1 VCKKKKTSGKEMIE
15 LVQRWSDKGLSVL
28 KTTKVLSIPRSTYYS
43 NLKLDKRNQMEVKE
57 CCKKGRPHSRTT
69 LRFIYSDN
77 DASDNCVTKVSV
89 DDKALLGEILN
100 LFSNE
105 FVCYGYRKVT
115 WFLRRNGYEIN
126 HKKVYRLM
134 KEFHLLRPKLVKH
147 GVNMRRV
154 KEYKVE
160 ASRPDEVWEID
171 VNPLR
176 KSVDYKEV
184 KCLYINGERRNAFLC
199 SVIDCFTRE
208 DLAYHFGRHCLK
220 EDVLRVLEEACR
232 SRGIN
237 YPNILL
243 RIRSD
248 NGSQFISHP
257 VKSYLESIGIEQE
270 HIHVATPQENGFI
283 ESFHSIIQSE
293 FNERFEFDTFEEC
306 KLKLKEWIAFLIL
319 CNLQSFSAGY
329 NHKRIHSAIGYRTP
343 RECYEEYMK
352 NSLKLL
358 TH

>member
-1 VCKKKKTSGKEMIE
+1 MIE
-15 LVQRWSDKGLSVL
+15 LVQRWNDKGLSVL
-28 KTTKVLSIPRSTYYS
+28 KATKVLCFPRSTYYS
-43 NLKLDKRNQMEVKE
+43 NLKLGKGNQMEVKE
-57 CCKKGRPHSRTT
+57 CCKKGRPYSRTT

-77 DASDNCVTKVSV
+77 DVRKVSV
-89 DDKALLGEILN
+89 DDKALLEEILN

-105 FVCYGYRKVT
+105 FVCYGYHKVT

-160 ASRPDEVWEID
+160 ALRPDEVWEID
-171 VNPLR
+171 V
-176 KSVDYKEV
+176 KS
-184 KCLYINGERRNAFLC
+184 LYIHGERRNAFLC

-220 EDVLRVLEEACR
+220 EDVLRVLEEACKMR
-232 SRGIN
+232 
-237 YPNILL
+237 NISFSNVLL
-243 RIRSD
+243 RVRSD
-248 NGSQFISHP
+248 NGSQFISRL

-270 HIHVATPQENGFI
+270 HIDVATPQENGFI

-293 FNERFEFDTFEEC
+293 FNERFEFDTIEEC
-306 KLKLKEWIAFLIL
+306 RQKLKEWITF
-319 CNLQSFSAGY
+319 Y
-329 NHKRIHSAIGYRTP
+329 NNERIHSAIGYRTP
-343 RECYEEYMK
+343 RECHEEYMK
-352 NSLKLL
+352 NSLGVL

>member
-1 VCKKKKTSGKEMIE
+1 MIE
-15 LVQRWSDKGLSVL
+15 LVNVWKGKGLSVL
-28 KTTKVLSIPRSTYYS
+28 KTTKLLSIPRSTYYS
-43 NLKLDKRNQMEVKE
+43 NLKLDKRNQREVKE
-57 CCKKGRPHSRTT
+57 CCKKGRPYSSTT
-69 LRFIYSDN
+69 LRLIYSDN
-77 DASDNCVTKVSV
+77 CVKKVSV
-89 DDKALLGEILN
+89 DDKVLLKEILN

-154 KEYKVE
+154 KEYRVE

-171 VNPLR
+171 I
-176 KSVDYKEV
+176 
-184 KCLYINGERRNAFLC
+184 KCLYIHGERRNAFLC
-199 SVIDCFTRE
+199 SIIDCFTRE

-220 EDVLRVLEEACR
+220 EDVLRVLEEAFR

-237 YPNILL
+237 YPHILL

-248 NGSQFISHP
+248 NGSQFISHL
-257 VKSYLESIGIEQE
+257 VKSYLESVGIEQE

-283 ESFHSIIQSE
+283 ESFHSIIQYE
-293 FNERFEFDTFEEC
+293 FNERFEFNTFEEC
-306 KLKLKEWIAFLIL
+306 RQKLKEWVTF
-319 CNLQSFSAGY
+319 Y
-329 NHKRIHSAIGYRTP
+329 NNERIHSAIGYRTHKK
-343 RECYEEYMK
+343 M
-352 NSLKLL
+352 L
-358 TH
+358 

>member
-1 VCKKKKTSGKEMIE
+1 MIE
-15 LVQRWSDKGLSVL
+15 LVNVWKEKGLSVL

-43 NLKLDKRNQMEVKE
+43 NLKLDKGNQMEVKE
-57 CCKKGRPHSRTT
+57 YCKKGRPYSRTT

-77 DASDNCVTKVSV
+77 DVRKVSV
-89 DDKALLGEILN
+89 DDKALLEEILN

-134 KEFHLLRPKLVKH
+134 KEFHLLRPKLVKR

-154 KEYKVE
+154 KEYRVE
-160 ASRPDEVWEID
+160 ASRPDEAWEID

-184 KCLYINGERRNAFLC
+184 KCLYINGERRNALLC
-199 SVIDCFTRE
+199 SVIDCFTGE

-243 RIRSD
+243 RVRSN
-248 NGSQFISHP
+248 NGSQFISHL
-257 VKSYLESIGIEQE
+257 VKNYLESIGIEQE
-270 HIHVATPQENGFI
+270 HINGAIPEEKVSLNPFI
-283 ESFHSIIQSE
+283 Q
-293 FNERFEFDTFEEC
+293 
-306 KLKLKEWIAFLIL
+306 
-319 CNLQSFSAGY
+319 
-329 NHKRIHSAIGYRTP
+329 
-343 RECYEEYMK
+343 
-352 NSLKLL
+352 
-358 TH
+358 

>member
-1 VCKKKKTSGKEMIE
+1 MCKKKKTSGKEMIE
-15 LVQRWSDKGLSVL
+15 LVQRRSEKGLSVL
-28 KTTKVLSIPRSTYYS
+28 KTTKVQSNPRSTYYS

-77 DASDNCVTKVSV
+77 DASDNCVRKVSV
-89 DDKALLGEILN
+89 DDKALLEEILN
-100 LFSNE
+100 FFSNE
-105 FVCYGYRKVT
+105 FVCYGYHKVT

-154 KEYKVE
+154 KEYRVE

-171 VNPLR
+171 
-176 KSVDYKEV
+176 V

-243 RIRSD
+243 RVRSD
-248 NGSQFISHP
+248 NGSQFISHL

-283 ESFHSIIQSE
+283 ESFRSIIQSE
-293 FNERFEFDTFEEC
+293 FTERFEFDTFEEC
-306 KLKLKEWIAFLIL
+306 RQKLKEWVTFLIL
-319 CNLQSFSAGY
+319 RNLQSS
-329 NHKRIHSAIGYRTP
+329 
-343 RECYEEYMK
+343 
-352 NSLKLL
+352 
-358 TH
+358 